1 MAIFSLCVRSEYLIA
16 IMYILSFVCHLIKI
30 NES

>member
-16 IMYILSFVCHLIKI
+16 IMYILSFVCHLIKHK
-30 NES
+30 